1 MLNFKRLEQDYLK
14 FEGTQ
19 RLDLINRLSTN
30 EVNTLEKFKGIKTIL
45 TSDKGRFVDLITL
58 YNFGDFV
65 FTTCSLNN
73 ASAVIAHLDKYTIM
87 DDFKPVDMAGTHETI
102 LFYGEYSEDFA
113 KGIFGIDV
121 KSFSNN
127 DFSIH
132 VENDCHSMIARNDD
146 SFGGFYFIY
155 AAKDNNYW
163 SEKVFTDENF
173 NRYSMTEISSDEFE
187 AKRIE
192 LGIPAYGKEMSNL
205 NNPLECGLS
214 KYVSFTKGCY
224 IGQEV
229 IARLDAYDKISKH
242 MVGLSVSE
250 PITGIPGDV
259 KITVDDKE
267 CGFVTSSVTSQKFG
281 NIGLGFVKT
290 IFLDYNKSYRIKHNN
305 TLNDCKIIKLPF
317 GVN

>member
-1 MLNFKRLEQDYLK
+1 
-14 FEGTQ
+14 
-19 RLDLINRLSTN
+19 
-30 EVNTLEKFKGIKTIL
+30 
-45 TSDKGRFVDLITL
+45 
-58 YNFGDFV
+58 
-65 FTTCSLNN
+65 
-73 ASAVIAHLDKYTIM
+73 M

-132 VENDCHSMIARNDD
+132 VENDRHSMIARNDD